1 MINKNDNNNK
11 NDIKLNYYL
20 KIKKNDILFI
30 NSWRKRKIIWKEMTL
45 NMNNILILFINLLI
59 INIKIIISI
68 IIISMKNLKKNVY
81 IIYNNILLY

>member
-20 KIKKNDILFI
+20 KIEKNDILFI

-45 NMNNILILFINLLI
+45 NMNNILILFITLLM